1 AAAMVL
7 RGMAQGGQFALK
19 NDHAAHKGTVKNA
32 VESANA
38 AAAASAASG
47 DDEKRLGML
56 FRLMLQ
62 KQKVVKRRV
71 LMGLLVG

>member
-1 AAAMVL
+1 
-7 RGMAQGGQFALK
+7 